1 MFAQGSLPFLSLTGV
16 SPNTHSRRGAR
27 FTVRADTDFYSV
39 LGVSKNA
46 TKAEIKSG
54 MQFYFTE
61 FPNQEN
67 ATLMC
72 SIDVSL

>member
-1 MFAQGSLPFLSLTGV
+1 VFNFQ
-16 SPNTHSRRGAR
+16 
-27 FTVRADTDFYSV
+27 DFYSV